1 MSANRDEPGPLATQR
16 DQLEG
21 QVAQL
26 QAFLDA
32 AAARG
37 EDVPPE
43 ASAMLD
49 RLREI
54 VEAVDRLSASIAHG
68 TTKPSET
75 GGADAP

>member
-1 MSANRDEPGPLATQR
+1 MSADKEEPGPLAVQR

-54 VEAVDRLSASIAHG
+54 VEAVDRLSASIAQG
-68 TTKPSET
+68 ASKPPET
-75 GGADAP
+75 GGAGAP